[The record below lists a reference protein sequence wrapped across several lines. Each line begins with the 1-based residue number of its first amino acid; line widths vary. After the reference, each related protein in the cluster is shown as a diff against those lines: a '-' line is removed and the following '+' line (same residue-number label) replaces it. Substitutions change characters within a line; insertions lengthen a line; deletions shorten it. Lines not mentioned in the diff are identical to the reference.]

1 MAEVPRIYR
10 INLSVAVFI
19 FHLICE
25 FVFNHSSSGPKNK
38 RRKHDRRVSSR
49 DRRADYY
56 EESGSPHHEHH
67 SGSGSRE
74 ARYSDMAPKY
84 VQFFNFLVSSQQKKI
99 K

>member
-1 MAEVPRIYR
+1 MQIC
-10 INLSVAVFI
+10 LI
-19 FHLICE
+19 F
-25 FVFNHSSSGPKNK
+25 NYSSSGPKNK

-84 VQFFNFLVSSQQKKI
+84 VHFLNFLVSSQQKK
-99 K
+99 